1 MPSNYEQIAEKHRR
15 YYGEGDR
22 HLRIYK
28 RLYSDKTHFIYEL
41 VQNADDAGSKTLDL
55 TLRKDGLIVWNDG
68 RPFNE
73 SDVRN
78 ICSIGFSEKDLTQIG
93 TFGIG
98 FKSVYAYTDNP
109 EVYSG
114 SERFR
119 IRRFVEPEEIRETPA
134 EIEQLINEGRTVFYL
149 PFKENLRSEDVE
161 NLRKRLCNLHNWT
174 LLFLRHLETIQWRD
188 EISRREGIYLC
199 SRQKVEDVGE
209 NVWKVE
215 LMSQVDY
222 DERPLEAFLLFRKE
236 VQPHASVIERL
247 LEQAEDNDERD
258 RINRSAQQP
267 QPIEIAFRLQ
277 DGQIVPLEHCVLF
290 AYLPTEKETHLRF
303 LIQARYQTTPAR
315 DNVLIDSP
323 WNGWLVRETA
333 DFMPEVLR
341 QVKAMGLL
349 KPATFDVFP
358 LDEDNVPPTLQP
370 IAESLKLA
378 LKEGE
383 FIPTHS
389 GDYASPDR
397 VFHPHAED
405 LRRLLTDQDL
415 VELTEVGDARWL
427 HPEIRE
433 TKEYRRRF
441 EVVRAA
447 GVREVGASQLISWLS
462 KKGASWLQSKSDEW
476 LCALY
481 KYLSRQKSEMQR
493 IKALPLVR
501 LENGQQVCAL
511 EELAF
516 LPPRTDEELEEI
528 SPFLHELP
536 IVRAS
541 LFEEEEWETEL
552 KAFLEE
558 LGVKPLN
565 HEEVIREFLLPK
577 YRQTEFPSE
586 WENRKHLQYLRHA
599 LDKIAVGDRPKLIE
613 EIKQTPLLL
622 ARKGVNGTQLHYIEP
637 EKAYLPQ
644 AYTDDPNLETYFA
657 PCSEVW
663 FVDEGYLRSSE
674 DAKNWCE
681 FLKKLGCED
690 IPQLSK
696 KQFQRN
702 KVGWREFED
711 ELSRRGIRVSWGYA
725 DDIMD
730 LFLDGLDEAL
740 EVIKNQKSS
749 ALNISISIWQLIIHV
764 ICRLNYS
771 KREEFLK
778 GKYTLYGPRGG
789 YHGMKEFDATFYRQL
804 KETPWLYDEQG
815 NFHKPAELFAPT
827 KENKQLLGD
836 SVAYLHPEFDLTD
849 KPENEPT
856 RWLAQKLGIHLRA
869 DKESVIKYLHSL
881 SGKDVDVKSVENIY
895 RFLDQHGARPEK
907 EFQENALIFTP
918 LPQPRWWKASEVFW
932 ENESAVFGEHRGYL
946 KEHYPE
952 TLKSFFIAVGVSER
966 AAPLDYVRA
975 IRDITGKGHIDNNV
989 VNRLHILY
997 RRLWHSL
1004 QDSSDWQNSQEWKEV
1019 YDGKYWLGRKGE
1031 EYGFYCR
1038 TELVWNDHDYIAKCF
1053 EGKIPVWLFED
1064 LTDLAKYLEVKACS
1078 QAETDFKPVG
1088 EIKPLDEWSKRLK
1101 GLSPE
1106 IENFLNSPQWSPQ
1119 RFREALGEILRDLK
1133 VVMVEGL
1140 QISYSLNGVHAQD
1153 PEPRPSYLDAL
1164 NKTIYLGR
1172 DAEEQDY
1179 PDLIGDA
1186 LQDYFGVP
1194 ELREFVKDLLCGQK
1208 EKVLKRWQKRGLSV
1222 HPSQPEVKEPESS
1235 QLTPTSMPEA
1245 EPAETKSTSMPPQKE
1260 EDKAAESIS
1269 KPQQPDADKKELLSK
1284 PTPMPLPKEAKPV
1297 GEITPAPPEITP
1309 VTEPKPPKG
1318 QESEKHRNLK
1328 EHLAENPNLFGL
1340 TLKGETEY
1348 EFPSGDRVD
1357 ILFKDEDGKPLAVVE
1372 VEIEF
1377 PQGDK
1382 RFSSVWQ
1389 AVKYKHLAA
1398 VEAGIPC
1405 DKMRSI
1411 LVAPKI
1417 PDDVRQECNKYGVE
1431 PKEVVE
1437 PKKEVVE
1444 PKEVGDSL

>member
-1 MPSNYEQIAEKHRR
+1 MPSNYEQIAEEHRR

-41 VQNADDAGSKTLDL
+41 IQNADDAGSKTLDL

-134 EIEQLINEGRTVFYL
+134 EIEQLINEGLTVFYL

-236 VQPHASVIERL
+236 VQPHPGVIERL
-247 LEQAEDNDERD
+247 LEQAEDNDERN
-258 RINRSAQQP
+258 RIKRSAQRS

-277 DGQIVPLEHCVLF
+277 DGQIAPLEHCVLF

-315 DNVLIDSP
+315 DNVPIDSP
-323 WNGWLVRETA
+323 WNEWLVRETA

-358 LDEDNVPPTLQP
+358 LDEDNVPQMLQP
-370 IAESLKLA
+370 IAESLKMV

-415 VELTEVGDARWL
+415 VELTEVEDARWL
-427 HPEIRE
+427 HPEIRDI
-433 TKEYRRRF
+433 KEYRRRF

-501 LENGQQVCAL
+501 LENGQQVYAL
-511 EELAF
+511 KELAF
-516 LPPRTDEELEEI
+516 LPPRTDEELKEI

-541 LFEEEEWETEL
+541 LFEEEEWETGL

-577 YRQTEFPSE
+577 YRQTDFPSE
-586 WENRKHLQYLRHA
+586 RENRKHLQYLSHA
-599 LDKIAVGDRPKLIE
+599 LDKIAVGNRPKLIE

-622 ARKGVNGTQLHYIEP
+622 AHKGVNGTQLHYIEP
-637 EKAYLPQ
+637 TKAYLPQ
-644 AYTDDPNLETYFA
+644 AYTGDPNLETYFA

-674 DAKNWCE
+674 DVKNCRK
-681 FLKKLGCED
+681 FFKGLGCEE
-690 IPQLSK
+690 IPRLLKVKIEKSK
-696 KQFQRN
+696 VGCEQFQN
-702 KVGWREFED
+702 VCNE
-711 ELSRRGIRVSWGYA
+711 RGIKRERSTG
-725 DDIMD
+725 DESIEEHSM
-730 LFLDGLDEAL
+730 DGLE
-740 EVIKNQKSS
+740 Q
-749 ALNISISIWQLIIHV
+749 ALNRIVNGKDKTTAIALWKLLLKLLPPKEWQRSSIFQGTYRWFY
-764 ICRLNYS
+764 YS
-771 KREEFLK
+771 NRSKS
-778 GKYTLYGPRGG
+778 
-789 YHGMKEFDATFYRQL
+789 FDATFYRQL
-804 KETPWLYDEQG
+804 KETPWFYDEQG
-815 NFHKPAELFAPT
+815 NFHRPAELFAPT
-827 KENKQLLGD
+827 EENRQVLGE
-836 SVAYLHPEFDLTD
+836 SVAYLHPDFDLTD
-849 KPENEPT
+849 KPENELA

-869 DKESVIKYLHSL
+869 DKESVIKYLYSL
-881 SGKDVDVKSVENIY
+881 SGKDVNVKLMENIY
-895 RFLDQHGARPEK
+895 RFLYQHVSRLKK
-907 EFQENALIFTP
+907 EFQENTLIFTP

-975 IRDITGKGHIDNNV
+975 IRDITGRGHIDNNV

-1004 QDSSDWQNSQEWKEV
+1004 QDSSNWQNSQEWKEV
-1019 YDGKYWLGRKGE
+1019 YDGEYWLGRKGE

-1101 GLSPE
+1101 ELSSE

-1119 RFREALGEILRDLK
+1119 RFREALGEILHDLK

-1222 HPSQPEVKEPESS
+1222 HPSQTGVKKTESS
-1235 QLTPTSMPEA
+1235 QLT
-1245 EPAETKSTSMPPQKE
+1245 STSMQEAKPAGTELTYLPPQDEKDE
-1260 EDKAAESIS
+1260 TAESIS
-1269 KPQQPDADKKELLSK
+1269 KPQQPNADKS
-1284 PTPMPLPKEAKPV
+1284 
-1297 GEITPAPPEITP
+1297 
-1309 VTEPKPPKG
+1309 VTEPKPTKG
-1318 QESEKHRNLK
+1318 RSGITLGKGEESEKHRYLK

-1405 DKMRSI
+1405 EKMRSI